1 MLITTSI
8 PNFIGGI
15 SQQPPSIRSSSE
27 AEDIENAV
35 PSPVEGLIKR
45 PPTEHVAAVAN
56 SAGVLRNCTTAQPPF
71 VHLIERDEA
80 EKYILTILQDGT
92 LDIYDLSP
100 GANYGLRKT
109 LYTGASVSLGSASA
123 TQRKALTIGDVTFI
137 ANGTVPVASGT
148 DTITQ
153 VPSNYNRTCLVWIR
167 QSNYD
172 REFIIKLTSG
182 SPPVT
187 TTVTHKVSSS
197 GGGSDTGTNHAALD
211 LADKINNVATY
222 TNTSAVDSTIYIQST
237 ADFTL
242 VLEDDFAGEGMTI
255 IRDQVE
261 RLEDLPPTAPNGY
274 MVKVTGGPESVLDD
288 YYVKFTTDSN
298 GSFTRGIWVECPA
311 PGIKY
316 KWDNASLPKILIRQ
330 SDGTFYLKNADGT
343 TPGTNVPAGAN
354 YSAYKWAERLV
365 GDDTTN
371 PYPSFT
377 GLKIQDMVFYQNRIG
392 FMSGENIVFSEVSEF
407 FNFFR
412 TTTLEVLDSD
422 PIDVSSSNP
431 KVGKITAAI
440 PFNRDLILFTP
451 TNQMVLRGGEVLS
464 PKSIAMLP
472 AADFENLSNT
482 LRPVPTANSIFF
494 GFSNGGFTGVRELVP
509 QPALDGAYYANDLT
523 NNVSRLIPG
532 SPSHMAATT
541 HDNLAMVVSSGNIY
555 GYRYFNSGNER
566 VQSAWF
572 RFTFN
577 DSSTVSGAF
586 AKAVWAGF
594 IESEMYVVM
603 LRTYNSSSNAYI
615 TVEKMRLGAGV
626 NDSATSGK
634 NWLTHL
640 DQRIRRASGAGS
652 YNSTTGRTTFN
663 LPKPMSYRAGYT
675 KVVSE
680 DGYQLSIVSGTNFSG
695 PSGAEATVEVAGDWS
710 AKAVWIGTIYTMTYE
725 MSTPYLKA
733 RVGQGK
739 ASIVSGRYQLRNLTL
754 LYADSSYFRV
764 TVAIDKGDTY
774 VYPFTGDI
782 IGIAEIGDLN
792 LSSGSFRVPVFSKND
807 NVTIKIVNDSP
818 LPSKILSGEL
828 EAYYNDR
835 ATRYD

>member
-45 PPTEHVAAVAN
+45 PPTEHVAAVAS
-56 SAGVLRNCTTAQPPF
+56 SAGVLRTCTTAQPPF

-80 EKYILTILQDGT
+80 EKYILTILQDGS

>member
-1 MLITTSI
+1 M
-8 PNFIGGI
+8 
-15 SQQPPSIRSSSE
+15 
-27 AEDIENAV
+27 
-35 PSPVEGLIKR
+35 
-45 PPTEHVAAVAN
+45 
-56 SAGVLRNCTTAQPPF
+56 
-71 VHLIERDEA
+71 
-80 EKYILTILQDGT
+80 
-92 LDIYDLSP
+92 
-100 GANYGLRKT
+100 
-109 LYTGASVSLGSASA
+109 
-123 TQRKALTIGDVTFI
+123 
-137 ANGTVPVASGT
+137 
-148 DTITQ
+148 
-153 VPSNYNRTCLVWIR
+153 
-167 QSNYD
+167 
-172 REFIIKLTSG
+172 
-182 SPPVT
+182 
-187 TTVTHKVSSS
+187 
-197 GGGSDTGTNHAALD
+197 
-211 LADKINNVATY
+211 
-222 TNTSAVDSTIYIQST
+222 
-237 ADFTL
+237 
-242 VLEDDFAGEGMTI
+242 
-255 IRDQVE
+255 
-261 RLEDLPPTAPNGY
+261 
-274 MVKVTGGPESVLDD
+274 
-288 YYVKFTTDSN
+288 
-298 GSFTRGIWVECPA
+298 
-311 PGIKY
+311 
-316 KWDNASLPKILIRQ
+316 
-330 SDGTFYLKNADGT
+330 
-343 TPGTNVPAGAN
+343 
-354 YSAYKWAERLV
+354 
-365 GDDTTN
+365 
-371 PYPSFT
+371 
-377 GLKIQDMVFYQNRIG
+377 
-392 FMSGENIVFSEVSEF
+392 
-407 FNFFR
+407 
-412 TTTLEVLDSD
+412 
-422 PIDVSSSNP
+422 
-431 KVGKITAAI
+431 
-440 PFNRDLILFTP
+440 
-451 TNQMVLRGGEVLS
+451 
-464 PKSIAMLP
+464 
-472 AADFENLSNT
+472 
-482 LRPVPTANSIFF
+482 
-494 GFSNGGFTGVRELVP
+494 
-509 QPALDGAYYANDLT
+509 
-523 NNVSRLIPG
+523 
-532 SPSHMAATT
+532 
-541 HDNLAMVVSSGNIY
+541 
-555 GYRYFNSGNER
+555 
-566 VQSAWF
+566 QSAWF

>member
-45 PPTEHVAAVAN
+45 PPTEHVAAVAS
-56 SAGVLRNCTTAQPPF
+56 SAGVLRTCTTAQPPF

>member
-45 PPTEHVAAVAN
+45 SPTEHVAAVAS
-56 SAGVLRNCTTAQPPF
+56 SAGALRTCTTAQPPF

-137 ANGTVPVASGT
+137 ANLTTTVTAAAGTV
-148 DTITQ
+148 TQ
-153 VPSNYNRTCLVWIR
+153 TPANYNRACLVWVR
-167 QSNYD
+167 QANYD
-172 REFIIKLTSG
+172 REHTIKLTSG
-182 SPPVT
+182 SPAAT
-187 TTVTHKVSSS
+187 TTVTHKAVTA
-197 GGGSDTGTNHAALD
+197 GGASDVGTNHAALD

-222 TNTSAVDSTIYIQST
+222 ASTAAVDSTIYIQST
-237 ADFTL
+237 ADFTI
-242 VLEDDFAGEGMTI
+242 VLEDDFAGEGMTL
-255 IRDQVE
+255 IRNEVE

-274 MVKVTGGPESVLDD
+274 MVRVTGGPESELDD
-288 YYVKFTTDSN
+288 YYVKFVTDRG

-311 PGIKY
+311 PGVKY
-316 KWDNASLPKILIRQ
+316 QWTNANLPKILIRQ

-343 TPGTNVPAGAN
+343 TPGTNVPAGAD

-365 GDDTTN
+365 GDDITN

-377 GLKIQDMVFYQNRIG
+377 GLKIQDMVFYQNRLG
-392 FMSGENIVFSEVSEF
+392 FMSGENIIFSEVSEF

-494 GFSNGGFTGVRELVP
+494 GFSNGGFTGIRELIP

-634 NWLTHL
+634 NWLVYL

-733 RVGQGK
+733 RVNQGK

>member
-80 EKYILTILQDGT
+80 EKYILTILQDGS

>member
-45 PPTEHVAAVAN
+45 PPTEHVAAVAS
-56 SAGVLRNCTTAQPPF
+56 SAGVLRTCTTAQPPF

-172 REFIIKLTSG
+172 KEFIIKLTSG

-187 TTVTHKVSSS
+187 TTATHKVSAS
-197 GGGSDTGTNHAALD
+197 GGASDTGTNHAALD

-343 TPGTNVPAGAN
+343 TPGTNVPAVAN

>member
-45 PPTEHVAAVAN
+45 PPTEHVAAVAS
-56 SAGVLRNCTTAQPPF
+56 SAGVLRTCTTAQPPF
-71 VHLIERDEA
+71 VHLIERDES

-187 TTVTHKVSSS
+187 TTATHKVSSS

-211 LADKINNVATY
+211 LADQINNVATY
-222 TNTSAVDSTIYIQST
+222 ANTSAVDSTIYIQST

-354 YSAYKWAERLV
+354 YNAYKWAERLV

>member
-45 PPTEHVAAVAN
+45 PPTEHVAAVAS
-56 SAGVLRNCTTAQPPF
+56 SAGVLRTCTTAQPPF

-187 TTVTHKVSSS
+187 TTVTHKVSAS

-288 YYVKFTTDSN
+288 YYVKFTTDSG